1 MTTTCFSIVSLVA
14 ALFFLSAC
22 TIISVSADPTSGE
35 LTVYVGTYTAAKSKG
50 IYMMKMDPATGKL
63 SEPEVAGELANP
75 SFITLGASRKF
86 MYAVSEGKNGIVS
99 ALSIDPGTGKLTLLN
114 QQPSGGADPCFIGL
128 DAAGKVA
135 MVANYS
141 SGTIESLSIGDDGK
155 LSAPVTH
162 IQDAGPVADAK
173 RQGGPHAHSINVDPS
188 GKFAL
193 AADLGLDKMFVY
205 KLDSAT
211 GTLTPNEP
219 PFVKLSPRSGPRHLA
234 FHPNGKFAYVI
245 NEIALTV
252 TAFAYDADKGT
263 LSELQT
269 IGTVAPSE
277 VRDENS
283 SAEVQVHPSGKFLY
297 GSNRGP
303 NTIAIFAIDQETG
316 KLTAV
321 GHQSTGGKTPRNF
334 RMDPAGNFLLAAN
347 QDSDSVVV
355 FKIDQ
360 ATGALTP
367 TGQSV
372 KIGSPVCVK
381 FMK

>member
-1 MTTTCFSIVSLVA
+1 MTPSCFSIVPYLAALAFSASVA
-14 ALFFLSAC
+14 APASAE
-22 TIISVSADPTSGE
+22 PQSGA
-35 LTVYVGTYTAAKSKG
+35 LTVYVGSYTGPKSKG

-63 SEPEVAGELANP
+63 SEPEVAAELASP
-75 SFITLGASRKF
+75 SFLTIDASRNF
-86 MYAVSEGKNGIVS
+86 LYAVSEENQGVIS
-99 ALSIDPGTGKLTLLN
+99 AYSIAPATGKLTLLN
-114 QQPSGGADPCFIGL
+114 KQPSGGSAACFVGL
-128 DAAGKVA
+128 DPAGKVA
-135 MVANYS
+135 LVANYG
-141 SGTIESLSIGDDGK
+141 SGTLESLQIGEDGT
-155 LSAPVTH
+155 LSAPVST
-162 IQDAGPVADAK
+162 IQHSGKVADLK
-173 RQGGPHAHSINVDPS
+173 RQGGPHAHSINVDAA
-188 GKFAL
+188 GRFAL
-193 AADLGLDKMFVY
+193 AADLGLDKIFVY
-205 KLDSAT
+205 KLDSST
-211 GTLTPNEP
+211 GKLTPNDP
-219 PFVKLSPRSGPRHLA
+219 PFATLAPRSGPRHLA

-252 TAFAYDADKGT
+252 TAFAYDADKGS

-283 SAEVQVHPSGKFLY
+283 CAEVQVHPSGKFLY

-316 KLTAV
+316 KLTAA

-355 FKIDQ
+355 FKIDT
-360 ATGALTP
+360 ATGGLTP

-381 FMK
+381 FVK